1 MPKIIDFSTLNEMES
16 PEEKHRQLL
25 GNIKGQ
31 LLTLERKLDFYS
43 RARFEN
49 YFYRAYY
56 NSNEVYQVQRFT
68 GDIVKT
74 LRSLSPNKEKRLDS
88 MFERLII
95 EGTGKEFELEH
106 NQRWF
111 EEAFPMINAFMHSR
125 YFLELAV
132 KYGKELEKAP
142 ARIPSG
148 WAALLCLYRLR

>member
-56 NSNEVYQVQRFT
+56 NS
-68 GDIVKT
+68 K
-74 LRSLSPNKEKRLDS
+74 
-88 MFERLII
+88 
-95 EGTGKEFELEH
+95 
-106 NQRWF
+106 
-111 EEAFPMINAFMHSR
+111 
-125 YFLELAV
+125 
-132 KYGKELEKAP
+132 
-142 ARIPSG
+142 
-148 WAALLCLYRLR
+148 